1 MGHRFERIADESL
14 AMDTPRTPIPPAT
27 VRVPEGKTLET
38 MRSAEFRPRR
48 SIWPRVMIAAVIAAG
63 VSALLVSYY
72 YDGRSLGAKLD
83 DTVAAAG
90 SKVQGGMEGL
100 RDSTAAAAQGTA
112 NMAERAADAMG
123 DAAITAAVK
132 TALAADPSLSA
143 VKIDVTTQQGTVVLQ
158 GPAPDEKSRRRA
170 EVLAAAPQGVARV
183 DNNLVVPGSRAAPAP
198 RAAPMPAASPPA
210 PVLAP
215 LMPMAPVTPVQA
227 PQAAAPAEPAPT
239 PATAPTT
246 AAQ

>member
-1 MGHRFERIADESL
+1 
-14 AMDTPRTPIPPAT
+14 MDTPRTPIPPAP

-90 SKVQGGMEGL
+90 SKVQGGVDGL
-100 RDSTAAAAQGTA
+100 RDSAAAAAQGTA
-112 NMAERAADAMG
+112 NVADRAAGAMG
-123 DAAITAAVK
+123 DVAITAAVK

-143 VKIDVTTQQGTVVLQ
+143 VRIDVTTKQGTVVLE
-158 GPAPDEKSRRRA
+158 GPAPDEKSRLRA
-170 EVLAAAPQGVARV
+170 EVLAAAPQGVAGV
-183 DNNLVVPGSRAAPAP
+183 ENKLVVPGSRAV
-198 RAAPMPAASPPA
+198 PMLKASPPA
-210 PVLAP
+210 PVAAP
-215 LMPMAPVTPVQA
+215 PMPMAPVTPVDE
-227 PQAAAPAEPAPT
+227 PKAAAPAETAPT
-239 PATAPTT
+239 PTTAPATP
-246 AAQ
+246 AQ